1 MFENI
6 AGDDNHTE
14 QHERHYQHDSIKGII
29 QTQGRDNGKKA
40 DSNTEHD
47 DSPLSSE
54 GTGMDRPSIGDVSEG
69 DLRRVATMISQGK
82 QSNPLG
88 FTSSDIQ
95 GDPALDVQSGSF
107 DPVKWLRSFL
117 NNFHDQDGTPKNTGI
132 LYKSLDVYGSGS
144 TLQIQQTV
152 GSYFLAPMRFR
163 ELLRSSKKQARH
175 ILHNFDGVLQS
186 GELLIVLGRPGS
198 GCSTLLKTMCGELF
212 GLRIGEDSKFHYN
225 GISQDRMMK
234 EFKGEIVY
242 NQEVRDVRTAGR
254 C

>member
-1 MFENI
+1 MFEDS
-6 AGDDNHTE
+6 AMDDDHTQE
-14 QHERHYQHDSIKGII
+14 YGRHYQNTSIKGTI
-29 QTQGRDNGKKA
+29 QTQGRDTEGKA
-40 DSNTEHD
+40 DPNKEHD
-47 DSPLSSE
+47 NFPLSSE
-54 GTGMDRPSIGDVSEG
+54 GTGMNRPSIGDASEG
-69 DLRRVATMISQGK
+69 ELRRVATIISQRK
-82 QSNPLG
+82 QSIAQG
-88 FTSSDIQ
+88 STSSDVQ

-132 LYKSLDVYGSGS
+132 LYRSLDVYGRGS
-144 TLQIQQTV
+144 ALQIQQTV

-175 ILHNFDGVLQS
+175 ILHNFNGVLQS

-212 GLRIGEDSKFHYN
+212 GLHIGEDSKVHYN